1 MTACLPLRQIKRST
15 TDLIYFTSLQPLGA
29 LGILAH
35 FGHLNMFYSTRSKL
49 IASFLGV
56 SLLVG
61 GVSLFIGGQL
71 LYKAVLSEAT
81 NRVRL
86 DLNTAREIYLT
97 RLKTI
102 KCPLSVT
109 SLEPVFRSAL
119 KERDL
124 SELIPRLEIVARLAE
139 LDFVGVVRK
148 EGDTLCGVGKS
159 SLRCK
164 TVEITNPIAELVF
177 DRMVPLSGTVVLSR
191 EFLSAESPELADR
204 ARIRLLPT
212 PRAAPR
218 DEKEETS
225 GLALAAAMPV
235 FEKDEL
241 LGVIYG
247 GVLLNRSTHI
257 VDTVRDTV
265 FQQEIYKGRGIGT
278 ATIFQNDLRI
288 STNVLTPEGRRAIG
302 TRVSKEVKE
311 HVLDKGERWT
321 DRAFVVSDW
330 YITAYE
336 PIEDIFGERVG
347 MLYVGVL
354 EAKYADMRREALTVL
369 VLITLAGMALA
380 IGLGYILANKIMS
393 PVHRLI
399 TASQQ
404 VSDGNLSPE
413 IGPQSKDEIGVL
425 QNTFKDMLVSLEERE
440 RRRRAEAE
448 NRLLQSEKQASIGR
462 LAAGVAHEINNPLT
476 GVLTFTRILLR
487 SKDIGDKNLSH
498 LQKIAESTVRVKK
511 IVKGLLDFSRQTDLD
526 REPTEINRLIRAV
539 ISALDNQALIKG
551 VSIQFNSGED
561 LPMLTLDR
569 NQIQSVLV
577 NLIINALD
585 ATEQGGTIRV
595 STGISVSAS
604 DTGKKGV
611 EIAVT
616 DTGCG
621 IPQEDL
627 DKLFDPFFTTKE
639 VGQGTGLGLSVSF
652 GIVQRHGGTI
662 RVQSEVGR
670 GSTFT
675 IWLPIEEQSGKD
687 EGTGS

>member
-1 MTACLPLRQIKRST
+1 
-15 TDLIYFTSLQPLGA
+15 
-29 LGILAH
+29 
-35 FGHLNMFYSTRSKL
+35 MFYSTRSKL

-86 DLNTAREIYLT
+86 DLNAAREIYNT

-102 KCPLSVT
+102 KCPLSVIA
-109 SLEPVFRSAL
+109 LEPAFRSAL
-119 KERDL
+119 KEREL
-124 SELIPRLEIVARLAE
+124 SELIPRLEIVARRAE

-159 SLRCK
+159 SLQCK

-212 PRAAPR
+212 PMAAPR
-218 DEKEETS
+218 DEKEESS
-225 GLALAAAMPV
+225 GMALAAAVPV

-241 LGVIYG
+241 LGVLYG
-247 GVLLNRSTHI
+247 GVLLNRSTRI

-265 FQQEIYKGRGIGT
+265 FRQEIYKGHSIGT

-288 STNVLTPEGRRAIG
+288 STNVMTLDGKRAIG

-311 HVLDKGERWT
+311 RVLDNGERWT

-336 PIEDIFGERVG
+336 PIEDILGERVG

-354 EAKYADMRREALTVL
+354 EATYADMRRKALTIL

-380 IGLGYILANKIMS
+380 IGLGYVLAHKIMS

-399 TASQQ
+399 KASQQ
-404 VSDGNLSPE
+404 VSEGNLSPE

-425 QNTFKDMLVSLEERE
+425 QNTFKDMLVSLEERD
-440 RRRRAEAE
+440 RHRRAEAE

-511 IVKGLLDFSRQTDLD
+511 IVKGLLDFSRQTELD

-539 ISALDNQALIKG
+539 ISAMENQALIKG

-569 NQIQSVLV
+569 NQLQSVLV

-585 ATEQGGTIRV
+585 AMEHGGNIMI
-595 STGISVSAS
+595 STGISLSAS
-604 DTGKKGV
+604 DTGTKGV

-621 IPQEDL
+621 ISPEDL
-627 DKLFDPFFTTKE
+627 DKLFEPFFTTKE
-639 VGQGTGLGLSVSF
+639 VGKGTGLGLAVSY
-652 GIVQRHGGTI
+652 GIVQRHGGTV

-675 IWLPIEEQSGKD
+675 IWLPVEEQSGKD

>member
-1 MTACLPLRQIKRST
+1 
-15 TDLIYFTSLQPLGA
+15 
-29 LGILAH
+29 
-35 FGHLNMFYSTRSKL
+35 MFYSTRSKL

-86 DLNTAREIYLT
+86 DLNAAREIYLT

-102 KCPLSVT
+102 KCPLSVI
-109 SLEPVFRSAL
+109 SLEPAFRSAL
-119 KERDL
+119 KEREL
-124 SELIPRLEIVARLAE
+124 SELIPRLEIVARRAE

-148 EGDTLCGVGKS
+148 EGETLCGVGKS
-159 SLRCK
+159 SLQCK
-164 TVEITNPIAELVF
+164 TVEVTNPIAELVF
-177 DRMVPLSGTVVLSR
+177 DRMVSLSGTVILSK
-191 EFLSAESPELADR
+191 EFLSAESPELADQ

-225 GLALAAAMPV
+225 GMALAAAMPV

-257 VDTVRDTV
+257 VDTLRDTV
-265 FQQEIYKGRGIGT
+265 FRQEIYKGHSIGT

-311 HVLDKGERWT
+311 RVLDKGERWT

-354 EAKYADMRREALTVL
+354 EAKYVDMRRKAFTIL

-380 IGLGYILANKIMS
+380 IGLGYVLAHKIMS

-399 TASQQ
+399 KASQQ
-404 VSDGNLSPE
+404 VSEGNLSPE

-425 QNTFKDMLVSLEERE
+425 QNTFKDMLVSLEERD
-440 RRRRAEAE
+440 RHRRAEAE

-498 LQKIAESTVRVKK
+498 LQKIAESTVRVKN

-526 REPTEINRLIRAV
+526 REPTDINRLIRAV
-539 ISALDNQALIKG
+539 ISAMENQALIKG
-551 VSIQFNSGED
+551 VSTQFKSGED

-569 NQIQSVLV
+569 NQLQSVLV

-585 ATEQGGTIRV
+585 AMEHGGNIMI
-595 STGISVSAS
+595 STGISLSAS
-604 DTGKKGV
+604 DAGKKGV

-621 IPQEDL
+621 IPPADL
-627 DKLFDPFFTTKE
+627 DKLFEPFFTTKE
-639 VGQGTGLGLSVSF
+639 VGKGTGLGLAVSY
-652 GIVQRHGGTI
+652 GIVQRHGGTV

-675 IWLPIEEQSGKD
+675 IWLPVEEQSGKD
-687 EGTGS
+687 EDIGS

>member
-1 MTACLPLRQIKRST
+1 
-15 TDLIYFTSLQPLGA
+15 
-29 LGILAH
+29 
-35 FGHLNMFYSTRSKL
+35 MFYSTRSKL

-56 SLLVG
+56 TLLVG
-61 GVSLFIGGQL
+61 AVSLFVGGQL

-86 DLNTAREIYLT
+86 DLNAASEIYQN
-97 RLKTI
+97 RIENVKTA
-102 KCPLSVT
+102 LSIT
-109 SLEPVFRSAL
+109 TLGLGFRSKLKRQDSQELFNRIRRVAL
-119 KERDL
+119 HANLDFAGVTTSGGKLLCRIGANPLPHDAPQPVNPL
-124 SELIPRLEIVARLAE
+124 ASLALEGPGIVAGTMILSTEMLA
-139 LDFVGVVRK
+139 
-148 EGDTLCGVGKS
+148 
-159 SLRCK
+159 
-164 TVEITNPIAELVF
+164 AE
-177 DRMVPLSGTVVLSR
+177 D
-191 EFLSAESPELADR
+191 PELAYR
-204 ARIRLLPT
+204 ARIRLLAT

-218 DEKEETS
+218 AEKMETS
-225 GLALAAAMPV
+225 GMALCAAIPV
-235 FEKDEL
+235 LEEGKI
-241 LGVIYG
+241 LGIIYG
-247 GVLLNRSTHI
+247 GVLLNRSKDI

-265 FQQEIYKGRGIGT
+265 FQQEIYKGHSIGT

-288 STNVLTPEGRRAIG
+288 STNVLTPDGKRAIG

-311 HVLDKGERWT
+311 RVLDKGERWT

-354 EAKYADMRREALTVL
+354 EATYVDMRRKALTIL

-380 IGLGYILANKIMS
+380 IGLGYVLAHKIMS

-399 TASQQ
+399 KASQQ
-404 VSDGNLSPE
+404 VSEGNLSPE

-425 QNTFKDMLVSLEERE
+425 QNTFKDMLVSLEERD
-440 RRRRAEAE
+440 RHRGAEAE

-498 LQKIAESTVRVKK
+498 LQKIAESTVRVKN
-511 IVKGLLDFSRQTDLD
+511 IVKGLLDFSRQTELD

-539 ISALDNQALIKG
+539 ISAMENQALIKG
-551 VSIQFNSGED
+551 VSIQFNPGED
-561 LPMLTLDR
+561 LPMATLDR
-569 NQIQSVLV
+569 NQLQSVLV

-585 ATEQGGTIRV
+585 AMEHGGNIMI
-595 STGISVSAS
+595 STGISLSAS
-604 DTGKKGV
+604 DTGTKGV

-621 IPQEDL
+621 ISPEDL
-627 DKLFDPFFTTKE
+627 DKLFEPFFTTKE
-639 VGQGTGLGLSVSF
+639 VGKGTGLGLAVSY
-652 GIVQRHGGTI
+652 GIVQRHGGTV

-675 IWLPIEEQSGKD
+675 IWLPVEEQSGKD
-687 EGTGS
+687 EDIGS